1 MEKREA
7 LDKAQEFLS
16 NDDDSSLRHAALEL
30 RRCLEAIVYE
40 KLWAYRDR
48 IPADVAR
55 KWQPPQAFRAL
66 LVLEPDAARTATY
79 RSARESE
86 FGVAPSGPYRT
97 LGTDLRP
104 EPGWLTRT
112 YNKLGS
118 LLHAAWPF
126 ARRQD
131 TTDPATTRE
140 YLRTVA
146 TQLEPFVATSFTAT
160 FAMTTEFSCFEC
172 GATVKAN
179 AEALAEV
186 GELECLNPD
195 CGCRYS
201 VIREGNQFV
210 FQLDAN
216 RLDCEQCGA
225 DIRIPTN
232 RLKLDFE
239 FACSACATRYKITQQ
254 QWGVSR
260 VEPSDTQA

>member
-1 MEKREA
+1 VEKREA
-7 LDKAQEFLS
+7 LKKAQEFLAS
-16 NDDDSSLRHAALEL
+16 EDDSSLRHAALEL
-30 RRCLEAIVYE
+30 RRCLEAMVYE
-40 KLWAYRDR
+40 KLWAYKDR
-48 IPADVAR
+48 IPADAAR

-86 FGVAPSGPYRT
+86 FGVAPTGPYQT
-97 LGTDLRP
+97 LGTDMRP

-126 ARRQD
+126 ARSQA
-131 TTDPATTRE
+131 TTDPSATRE

-146 TQLEPFVATSFTAT
+146 NQLEPFVTRTFTAT
-160 FAMTTEFSCFEC
+160 FATITEFSCFEC

-179 AEALAEV
+179 AEALAEA

-201 VIREGNQFV
+201 VTPEGDGFV
-210 FQLDAN
+210 FELDAEHW
-216 RLDCEQCGA
+216 DCAQCGA
-225 DIRIPTN
+225 DIPIPSH

-239 FACSACATRYKITQQ
+239 FSCSACTTRYKVCGQ
-254 QWGVSR
+254 QWSISS
-260 VEPSDTQA
+260 VEPSEAQT